1 MSYASV
7 TAKIEL
13 TGRTHTW
20 RDSEGVVCSV
30 LDLGFMTAILDSAE
44 EARQVAARCLAI
56 AEAIDAMAAEGA
68 AAKEAGNG

>member
-20 RDSEGVVCSV
+20 RDSDGVVCSV

-44 EARQVAARCLAI
+44 EARQVAARCTEI
-56 AEAIDAMAAEGA
+56 ADAIDAMMREG
-68 AAKEAGNG
+68 EAGA